1 MVTHLTEEISRS
13 VWFGWGDPARARP
26 LTPAALA
33 YLRRTL
39 RLASVEAA
47 HPPVDLADV
56 RVGPVALDEG
66 ALVEFRA
73 ITGAEHVSTDA
84 TERIRH
90 AGGKSTPDLLRRRS
104 GDALDAPDAVVY
116 PGSSAEVRGIL
127 DLCVKRQLA
136 VVAFGGGTS
145 VVGGVE
151 PLRGRFAGV
160 ITVDLRRMDR
170 LLHVDR
176 LSRTASFEAGIRG
189 PALEAALAPHG
200 FTLGHFPQ
208 SHQEATLGGYVATRS
223 AGQASTGYGRSD
235 DLVKSVHL
243 ETPVGP
249 FDAGSLAPG
258 SAAGPKLLDVVV
270 GSEGT
275 LGVITSATM
284 KVSPAP
290 ADKVYGAWSFPTF
303 EAGAEAM
310 RRLRQDGVRGDMPH
324 VCRLSDTDETAS
336 TFKLGG
342 AKTAALSRYLAVRG
356 QKTPA
361 LALFVW
367 EGGRREATARRR
379 RSARILRRG
388 GGIPLGP
395 LPGRSW
401 EHGRFSAPYLRDE
414 LLTRGVYVETL
425 ETAATWGRV
434 EETYRS
440 VRRAILNALQEKGGG
455 AYVQTHISHV
465 YSDGASLYFTF
476 LAGLEE
482 DGLAQNAR
490 VKAAASNAIVAA
502 GATIT
507 HHHAVGMDHAPYMRA
522 EIGDLGVRVLAGI
535 KATLDPG
542 GIMNPGKLIPA
553 AQPVPAAQPGTT
565 DPPGTTHPPGPTSP
579 TYPEAPQ

>member
-1 MVTHLTEEISRS
+1 M
-13 VWFGWGDPARARP
+13 
-26 LTPAALA
+26 
-33 YLRRTL
+33 RRTL
-39 RLASVEAA
+39 KLGSVAA
-47 HPPVDLADV
+47 VHPPVDLSEV
-56 RVGPVALDEG
+56 RVGSVSLDDAVLAE
-66 ALVEFRA
+66 LRA
-73 ITGAEHVSTDA
+73 ITGEDHVATDA
-84 TERIRH
+84 TSRILH
-90 AGGKSTPDLLRRRS
+90 AGGKSTPDLMRRRG
-104 GDALDAPDAVVY
+104 GDALGAPDAVVF
-116 PGSSAEVRGIL
+116 PGSAEDVRAIL
-127 DLCVKRQLA
+127 ALCVQRKLA

-151 PLRGRFAGV
+151 PLRGRLAGV
-160 ITVDLRRMDR
+160 ITLDMRRMDQ
-170 LLHVDR
+170 LLHVDP
-176 LSRTASFEAGIRG
+176 LARTATFEAGIRG
-189 PALEAALAPHG
+189 PAIEAALVPHG

-235 DLVKSVHL
+235 ELVKSAHL

-249 FDAGSLAPG
+249 FDVGSPAPG

-275 LGVITSATM
+275 LGVITSASV
-284 KVSPAP
+284 KVVPVPAE
-290 ADKVYGAWSFPTF
+290 KVYGSWSFPSF

-310 RRLRQDGVRGDMPH
+310 RRLKHDGARGDMPQ

-342 AKTAALSRYLAVRG
+342 WKTGTLGRYLRVRG

-361 LALFVW
+361 MALFVW
-367 EGGRREATARRR
+367 EGDGRQAKAGKR
-379 RSARILRRG
+379 RSARIMRAA
-388 GGIPLGP
+388 GGISMGP
-395 LPGRSW
+395 LPGKSW
-401 EHGRFSAPYLRDE
+401 EHGRFSGPYLRDE

-425 ETAATWGRV
+425 ETAASWGKV
-434 EETYRS
+434 AETYTG
-440 VRRAILNALQEKGGG
+440 VRAAILGALEANGGG

-490 VKAAASNAIVAA
+490 VKAAASKAIVAA

-507 HHHAVGMDHAPYMRA
+507 HHHAVGIDHAPYMGA
-522 EIGDLGVRVLAGI
+522 EIGELGIKVLAGI
-535 KATLDPG
+535 KDTLDPE

-553 AQPVPAAQPGTT
+553 ASSTAPAADST
-565 DPPGTTHPPGPTSP
+565 DSAKSA
-579 TYPEAPQ
+579 EM

>member
-1 MVTHLTEEISRS
+1 MVTNLTAEVPPS
-13 VWFGWGDPARARP
+13 VWYGWGDPARARP
-26 LTPAALA
+26 LGAGALEF
-33 YLRRTL
+33 LRRTL
-39 RLASVEAA
+39 RLASIEPV

-56 RVGPVALDEG
+56 RVGPVALDEEVL
-66 ALVEFRA
+66 AELQA
-73 ITGAEHVSTDA
+73 ITGADHVSIDA
-84 TERIRH
+84 VDRILH

-104 GDALDAPDAVVY
+104 GDALQAPDAVVF
-116 PGSSAEVRGIL
+116 PGNSEEVGQIL
-127 DLCVKRQLA
+127 ALCVRRKLA

-151 PLRGRFAGV
+151 PLRGRLAGV
-160 ITVDLRRMDR
+160 ITVDMRRMNR
-170 LLHVDR
+170 LLHVDPF
-176 LSRTASFEAGIRG
+176 SRTATFEAGIRG
-189 PALEAALAPHG
+189 PAIEAALAPHG

-235 DLVKSVHL
+235 ELVKSVHL
-243 ETPVGP
+243 ETPAGP

-258 SAAGPKLLDVVV
+258 TAAGPKLLDVVV

-275 LGVITSATM
+275 LGIITQATV
-284 KVSPAP
+284 KVVPAP
-290 ADKVYGAWSFPTF
+290 AEKVYGAWSFPSF
-303 EAGAEAM
+303 AAGSDSL
-310 RRLRQDGVRGDMPH
+310 RLLHQDGRRGDMPH

-342 AKTAALSRYLAVRG
+342 WKTGLLSRYLTARG
-356 QKTPA
+356 QQTPA

-367 EGGRREATARRR
+367 EGEGRQARAREK
-379 RSARILRRG
+379 RSAKILRRA

-395 LPGRSW
+395 LPGKSW
-401 EHGRFSAPYLRDE
+401 EHGRFSGPYLRDE

-434 EETYRS
+434 ESTYRG
-440 VRRAILNALQEKGGG
+440 VRQSILDSLQVNGGA

-490 VKAAASNAIVAA
+490 VKEAASDAIVAA

-507 HHHAVGMDHAPYMRA
+507 HHHAVGLDHAPYMA
-522 EIGDLGVRVLAGI
+522 TEIGDLGVKVLAAI
-535 KATLDPG
+535 KTTLDPE
-542 GIMNPGKLIPA
+542 GIMNPGKLIPSPLET
-553 AQPVPAAQPGTT
+553 QP
-565 DPPGTTHPPGPTSP
+565 
-579 TYPEAPQ
+579 